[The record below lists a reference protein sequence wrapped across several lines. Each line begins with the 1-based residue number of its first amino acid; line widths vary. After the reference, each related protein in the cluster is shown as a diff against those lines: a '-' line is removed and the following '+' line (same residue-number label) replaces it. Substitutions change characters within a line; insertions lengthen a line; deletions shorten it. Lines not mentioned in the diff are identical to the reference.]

1 MLTTQINRDK
11 QTEKETDRQTDTQV
25 ERSVT
30 GKTLEVTSSP
40 VHPSLKA
47 RPGHFLLELLPLQTF
62 PPYWLKLDPL
72 STAVYLVVMG

>member
-11 QTEKETDRQTDTQV
+11 QTEKETGRQTDTQV

-40 VHPSLKA
+40 VH
-47 RPGHFLLELLPLQTF
+47 LELLPLQTF